1 MSVVSSL
8 TGLSRITTSGGD
20 SLDAVLAVAEQ
31 ALVASSSNST
41 GKASIEFV
49 TSATSLLQSATDSLG
64 GRVTTVEIGK
74 REKEHSC

>member
-8 TGLSRITTSGGD
+8 TGLSRITTSGGE

-31 ALVASSSNST
+31 ALETSNGNAT

-64 GRVTTVEIGK
+64 GRVTTVETGK
-74 REKEHSC
+74 R